1 MQTINLKITPD
12 DKKMKNHQKTKTTK
26 PEYIKLSSLLIL
38 LILACS
44 AFLPLAQAVVP
55 APDGGYPGG
64 NTAEGQAALLSLTT
78 GGFNTAVGFLS
89 LRSNTEGQ
97 FNTATGA
104 GTLLANTADENTATG
119 AGALLSNTTGLFN
132 TAHGAFALFSN
143 TEGAANTANGDQ
155 ALFSNTT
162 GGHNTAN
169 GVSAL
174 FSNTTGFNNTAV
186 GNQTLFNNTADA
198 NTATGAFAL
207 QANTIGGVLATV
219 QGFEVGPNTA
229 VGSHALESNIDS
241 SGNTTVGYQALRS
254 MLTGLTGLP
263 ELGISTAVGFQALAN
278 VNGPNNYAN
287 DAFGYQALL
296 DLTDGNTNVAIGTRA
311 GRGLTTGFGN
321 IYIGAF
327 RPAPVATESQHTY
340 IGNINSTSVSGA
352 GTDSVTV
359 DLTTGLLGHLSSS
372 RRYKENI
379 KPMDNASETLYRL
392 KPVTYSYKKDV
403 DRTQSLDYGLI
414 AEDVANVD
422 PNLAVRDGKGQIES
436 VRYTA
441 VNAMLL
447 NEFLKEHRRVQEL
460 ETTMARQAE
469 GMEALT
475 AQVKEQAAQIQNV
488 GAQIEVKNPAP
499 QIVVNPLRL
508 GTLTTDP
515 PMPRS
520 RRDR

>member
-1 MQTINLKITPD
+1 
-12 DKKMKNHQKTKTTK
+12 MKSIHTSRTTNN
-26 PEYIKLSSLLIL
+26 SNNRSFSRHALLFI
-38 LILACS
+38 
-44 AFLPLAQAVVP
+44 PLALTCFALFGPNAAGVLP

-64 NTAEGQAALLSLTT
+64 NTAEGRNALFSLTT
-78 GGFNTAVGFLS
+78 GGYNTALGLFS
-89 LRSNTEGQ
+89 LKSNTEGS

-119 AGALLSNTTGLFN
+119 AGALLSNATGLFN

-162 GGHNTAN
+162 GSSNTAN

-207 QANTIGGVLATV
+207 RANTIGGVLATV

-263 ELGISTAVGFQALAN
+263 ELGISTAVGYQALAN
-278 VNGPNNYAN
+278 VNGSNNYAN

-327 RPAPVATESQHTY
+327 RPAPVASESQHTY

-379 KPMDNASETLYRL
+379 KPMDNTSETLYRL
-392 KPVTYSYKKDV
+392 KPVTYRYKKDV

-422 PNLAVRDGKGQIES
+422 PNLAVRDGKGQIEG

-447 NEFLKEHRRVQEL
+447 NEFLKEHHRVQEL
-460 ETTMARQAE
+460 ETTAARQAE

-475 AQVKEQAAQIQNV
+475 AQVKEQAAQIQKV
-488 GAQIEVKNPAP
+488 SAQIEVRNPAP
-499 QIVVNPLRL
+499 QTMVNPLRL

-515 PMPRS
+515 RMPRL

>member
-1 MQTINLKITPD
+1 
-12 DKKMKNHQKTKTTK
+12 MKSLIHPKQSRR
-26 PEYIKLSSLLIL
+26 LSGLLIL
-38 LILACS
+38 LLVGRFALS
-44 AFLPLAQAVVP
+44 PMAQAVLP
-55 APDGGYPGG
+55 APDGGYTGG
-64 NTAEGQAALLSLTT
+64 NTAEGQNALFSLTT
-78 GGFNTAVGFLS
+78 GTYNTAAGLFS
-89 LRSNTEGQ
+89 LRSNMEGN
-97 FNTATGA
+97 FNTGIGA
-104 GTLLANTADENTATG
+104 GALLANKADENTATG
-119 AGALLSNTTGLFN
+119 AGALLSNTTGFFN
-132 TAHGAFALFSN
+132 TAQGAFALFSN
-143 TEGAANTANGDQ
+143 TEGTANTSNGDQ

-162 GGHNTAN
+162 GGFNTAN

-174 FSNTTGFNNTAV
+174 FGNTAGEANTAIGVGALFSNTTGNFNAAV
-186 GNQTLFNNTADA
+186 GNQALLNNTADA

-207 QANTIGGVLATV
+207 RANTIGGALATV
-219 QGFEVGPNTA
+219 EGFDVGPNTA

-278 VNGPNNYAN
+278 VNGPDNYAN
-287 DAFGYQALL
+287 DAFGYQALF

-327 RPAPVATESQHTY
+327 RPAPVATESHHTY

-392 KPVTYSYKKDV
+392 KPVTYRYKKDV

-422 PNLAVRDGKGQIES
+422 PNLAVRDGRGQIES

-460 ETTMARQAE
+460 ETTVARQAE

-475 AQVKEQAAQIQNV
+475 AQIKEQAAQIQKV
-488 GAQIEVKNPAP
+488 SAQIEVRNPAP
-499 QIVVNPLRL
+499 QMVVNPLRL
-508 GTLTTDP
+508 GTLTADP
-515 PMPRS
+515 PMPRL